1 MPQLRKNAGPTA
13 DRVQPSLESRYHWAT
28 SRLQSASIGAGC
40 SAIAAAGLSPVI
52 RETPV
57 TSFTPIVFLVV
68 IFVVAARIGNCAGM
82 IGTVTAA
89 LIFAEFLFEPFEPF
103 EPRFSMTINDR
114 SSRNHLIWMVVS
126 GHFRSAGRVF
136 AGKKNEKKH
145 L

>member
-40 SAIAAAGLSPVI
+40 CAIAAAGLSPVI

-57 TSFTPIVFLVV
+57 TSFTPIIFLVV

-89 LIFAEFLFEPFEPF
+89 LIFAEFLFEPFEP
-103 EPRFSMTINDR
+103 RFSMTINDR

-136 AGKKNEKKH
+136 CRQEEREEA
-145 L
+145 LVI